1 MYTPKTSLLRSFYM
15 ITQCLILQIQIVIRF
30 NCIHV
35 CVYNTLQVVKFNY
48 GMKDKNPIDH
58 VHFYKK
64 DDPNKAIK
72 IDKSEVGVNVISTT
86 YSLLES
92 IL

>member
-1 MYTPKTSLLRSFYM
+1 M
-15 ITQCLILQIQIVIRF
+15 ITQCLILQIQIAIRF

-35 CVYNTLQVVKFNY
+35 CIYIALQVVKLNY

-64 DDPNKAIK
+64 ENPDEADK
-72 IDKSEVGVNVISTT
+72 IDKSEVGVNVIYIT
-86 YSLLES
+86 YSQLES